1 MIYLQFHVV
10 TSVECLVVMC
20 KKAME
25 KASAKV
31 IRETCHKERE
41 ENKVRKFTTYF
52 TIDEHAF

>member
-20 KKAME
+20 KKDIK

-41 ENKVRKFTTYF
+41 ENKVRKLITYF
-52 TIDEHAF
+52 TANEHAF